1 MPNAKMLAPKASR
14 NIQDEPGI
22 DLDNVAVECAMRN
35 AGGIKQRKGGDKFG
49 LRI

>member
-22 DLDNVAVECAMRN
+22 DLDNVVVECAMRN
-35 AGGIKQRKGGDKFG
+35 AGSIKQRKGGDKFG